1 LLEAE
6 QILQVD
12 ERRSLT
18 VTRAEDG
25 ATLVLAV
32 EDPHTVAIVELTPT
46 EADWLLHRLAE
57 ALDAL

>member
-1 LLEAE
+1 LLRDET
-6 QILQVD
+6 LQVD

-18 VTRAEDG
+18 VTRSEDG
-25 ATLVLAV
+25 VTVVLAV

-46 EADWLLHRLAE
+46 EADWLLHKIAE